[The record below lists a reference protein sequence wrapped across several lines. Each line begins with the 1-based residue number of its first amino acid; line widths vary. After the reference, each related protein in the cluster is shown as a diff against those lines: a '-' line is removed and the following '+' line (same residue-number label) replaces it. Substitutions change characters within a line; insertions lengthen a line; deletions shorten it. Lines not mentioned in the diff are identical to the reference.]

1 MAKLMLILE
10 DDENLSRG
18 MIFTFEKE
26 GFEVIAVDST
36 RAARDTFNQRDID
49 IVILDLGLP
58 DGDGL
63 DLCRKIREFSDVPV
77 VMLTARDLE
86 TDEVQGLTAG
96 ADDYI
101 TKPFS
106 LSVLK
111 ARVSAALRRRY
122 KTESNIIPAGAFKLD
137 TMLCKLFH
145 GEEEIPLSATEYRLV
160 RYFIVN
166 AGQVLSKE
174 QILLALWDTH
184 GNYVDDNTLQVNI
197 SRLRA
202 KIEKD
207 PRTPTVIKTVHGMG
221 YVWVNIN
228 KN

>member
-1 MAKLMLILE
+1 MLIVE

-18 MIFTFEKE
+18 IVFTFEKE

-36 RAARDTFNQRDID
+36 RAAWDTINQRDID

-111 ARVSAALRRRY
+111 ARVSTALRRRD
-122 KTESNIIPAGAFKLD
+122 KTEGHTVPAGAFRLD
-137 TMLCKLFH
+137 TMLCKLFYRD
-145 GEEEIPLSATEYRLV
+145 EEIPLSATEYRLV

-174 QILLALWDTH
+174 QILLALWDTN

-202 KIEKD
+202 KIEKE

>member
-1 MAKLMLILE
+1 MKKFMMIVE

-18 MIFTFEKE
+18 IVFAFEKE
-26 GFEVIAVDST
+26 GFEVVAVDS
-36 RAARDTFNQRDID
+36 AATAIKTFNKHHVD

-58 DGDGL
+58 DGDGIE
-63 DLCRKIREFSDVPV
+63 LCRNIRSISDVPV

-111 ARVSAALRRRY
+111 ARVEAALRRRDLN
-122 KTESNIIPAGAFKLD
+122 EGHIIRAGVFTLD
-137 TMLCKLFH
+137 TRLCKLFCL
-145 GEEEIPLSATEYRLV
+145 EDEIPLSATEYRLV
-160 RYFIVN
+160 SYFISN
-166 AGQVLSKE
+166 AGQVLTKK
-174 QILLALWDTH
+174 QILAALWDTH
-184 GNYVDDNTLQVNI
+184 GNYVDENTLPVNI
-197 SRLRA
+197 SRLRS

-207 PRTPTVIKTVHGMG
+207 PRMPAVIKTIHGMG
-221 YVWVNIN
+221 YVWVSNN
-228 KN
+228 N